1 MLATEFIN
9 KKKHGESLSCEEL
22 DFFIKS
28 YVKGE
33 MPDYQ
38 VAALLMAIWFTGM
51 DSRETADLTI
61 AMAKSGDM
69 ADLSAIPGIKVDK
82 HSTGGVSDG
91 TTLIVAPLVAAC
103 GGKVAKMS
111 GRGLGHT
118 GGTADKLEAIPGYSV
133 SIDKDK
139 FIKNVSEIGLSV
151 ISQTGNMVP
160 ADKKLY
166 ALRDVTETID
176 SIPLIASSIMSK
188 KIASGCDAIVLD
200 VKTGSGAFMKT
211 VKDSI
216 SLAKAMVNI
225 GKLSGRK
232 TIAIVTDMNQP
243 LGFSVGNALEVREA
257 VEVLKGL
264 YESDLKTV
272 SRTLAAHM
280 LIASDICSE
289 EIEALEKID
298 NAFMSGK
305 ALSKLASMI
314 EAQGG
319 NPEIIDNL
327 SLLPAAAEIVSVK
340 ADKTGYIENIETE
353 KIGYAAMLLGAG
365 RRNKDDAID
374 PAVGIRLKKRR
385 GDYVKKGEEIAL
397 FHVNS
402 QLQLE
407 EAVSIFISAYTIG
420 ENEPDELPL
429 VYMIINE

>member
-9 KKKHGESLSCEEL
+9 KKKHGESLSREEINS
-22 DFFIKS
+22 FIKS
-28 YVKGE
+28 YVNGE

-38 VAALLMAIWFTGM
+38 VSALLMAIWFTGM
-51 DSRETADLTI
+51 DSRETADLTM

-69 ADLSAIPGIKVDK
+69 VDLSEIPGIKVDK

-91 TTLIVAPLVAAC
+91 TTLIVAPLVAAS

-133 SIDKDK
+133 AIEKDK

-151 ISQTGNMVP
+151 VSQTGNMVP

-166 ALRDVTETID
+166 ALRDVTGTID

-216 SLAKAMVNI
+216 CLAEAMVNI

-257 VEVLKGL
+257 IEVLKGL
-264 YESDLKTV
+264 YESDLKTI
-272 SRTLAAHM
+272 SQTLAAHM

-289 EIEALEKID
+289 ESEAFEKIN
-298 NAFMSGK
+298 NAFVSGK

-319 NPEIIDNL
+319 NPDVINNL
-327 SLLPAAAEIVSVK
+327 SLLPTAAEIISVK

-365 RRNKDDAID
+365 RRNKDDVID
-374 PAVGIRLKKRR
+374 PAVGIWLKKRR
-385 GDYVKKGEEIAL
+385 GDYITKGEEIAL

-402 QLQLE
+402 TKQFE
-407 EAVSIFISAYTIG
+407 EAVSVFTSAYTIG
-420 ENEPDELPL
+420 GNEPDELPL
-429 VYMIINE
+429 VYMVIN